1 MTSPILTSSGANV
14 ALELVRGSAFA
25 RTITYK
31 TNGSAQ
37 NLTGYTF
44 AGQVRTASGTLAA
57 TFTIAIV
64 NAAAGTFSVALSSA
78 QTSALDATLE
88 YNWSIEQT
96 VSAITTELIRGSVV
110 VLDEVTQ

>member
-1 MTSPILTSSGANV
+1 MTSPILTSSGAVV

-31 TNGSAQ
+31 TNGAAQ

-44 AGQVRTASGTLAA
+44 AGQIRTTAGTLAA

-64 NAAAGTFSVALSSA
+64 NAAAGTFSIALSSA
-78 QTSALDATLE
+78 QTSALDATE
-88 YNWSIEQT
+88 DYNWSIEQT
-96 VSAITTELIRGSVV
+96 LSGVVSELIRGPVH